1 MIRFVVLPCA
11 LVLPLAA
18 AELALPALPPLEPT
32 AEEVQLLALHNRFRA
47 DPAGEAERIAPGAA
61 GLPDLARH
69 IFASKVDWALFHQEM
84 KAIAPMPPLVFN
96 LQLQDA
102 ARRHSAYMVPNGLGH
117 DEVVGKPGFFAAT
130 QGERIR
136 LCGYETGG
144 SENAYRAD
152 ADPWHAQRAFLVDW
166 GGGPGGMQNGRPH
179 RRNLSTPAWKE
190 CGVSMLPFSN
200 GRDRSITVVFGKRG
214 GRFAGGAAY
223 HDRNRNRAFD
233 PGEGVAKVEV
243 QAGEAKAV
251 TWASGGYAIAL
262 PSGVC
267 ELVFTSGA
275 QRWSRAVP
283 AGDDNLAVDWRVPAA
298 ADLAAADKLLAEAA
312 KAGDPAS
319 SAARRALVA
328 LVLGT
333 RDLPLDPEREQ
344 RIAALAGDLPGR
356 LAEAEGAALAL
367 LDAPA
372 KEGER
377 KLAELSKPW
386 SGTAMAEQFRA
397 LGAVLRAQAAVEG
410 WCARPGAPAQHRS
423 LQKELESLLAA
434 TTQPA
439 LRARLESLA
448 GRLAAAAPGARR

>member
-1 MIRFVVLPCA
+1 MTRFVVLLCA
-11 LVLPLAA
+11 CSIPALG
-18 AELALPALPPLEPT
+18 AEAALPALPPLEPT

-47 DPAGEAERIAPGAA
+47 DPAGEAERIAPGMA

-84 KAIAPMPPLVFN
+84 KAIAPLPPLVFN
-96 LQLQDA
+96 LQLLDA
-102 ARRHSAYMVPNGLGH
+102 ARRHSLYMVPNGLGH
-117 DEVVGKPGFFAAT
+117 DEVAGKPGFFAASP
-130 QGERIR
+130 GERIR

-144 SENAYRAD
+144 GENAYRAD

-179 RRNLSTPAWKE
+179 RRNLANPEWKE
-190 CGVSMLPFSN
+190 CGVSMLPFSS

-223 HDRNRNRAFD
+223 QDRNRNRAYD

-251 TWASGGYAIAL
+251 TWSSGGYAIAL
-262 PSGVC
+262 PAGGC
-267 ELVFTSGA
+267 ELVFTSGT
-275 QRWSRAVP
+275 QRWTRTVP
-283 AGDDNLAVDWRVPAA
+283 AGADNLMVDWRVPAA

-319 SAARRALVA
+319 SGGRRALVA
-328 LVLGT
+328 LALGT
-333 RDLPLDPEREQ
+333 RELPLDPEREQ
-344 RIAALAGDLPGR
+344 RIAALVGDLPER
-356 LAEAEGAALAL
+356 IAEAEGAALAA

-372 KEGER
+372 KEGAR
-377 KLAELSKPW
+377 QLAELAKPW
-386 SGTAMAEQFRA
+386 TGTAMAELFRA
-397 LGAVLRAQAAVEG
+397 VGSVQRAQGAVEG
-410 WCARPGAPAQHRS
+410 WCAKPGAPAQHRA

-434 TTQPA
+434 TVQPA
-439 LRARLESLA
+439 LRTRIESLA
-448 GRLAAAAPGARR
+448 GRLAAAAPGAKR